1 MMENMHTMET
11 LRDIHLDCDWPLQKF
26 DTLKEAQSGEVD
38 ALKKAKA
45 VLSGADFSLIQLAHV
60 HRHI

>member
-1 MMENMHTMET
+1 M
-11 LRDIHLDCDWPLQKF
+11 DIHLDGDWPLQKF

-38 ALKKAKA
+38 DLKKAKA
-45 VLSGADFSLIQLAHV
+45 VLSGADFSLIQSGNV